1 MGDSL
6 ADTTS
11 RSPEMHCKDTQTELA
26 ERVAAIDVAVG
37 PDVVTQNGQ
46 KTAKENETVCFK
58 NAANNQRNRVSIEL
72 GSSEELDGAHELMA
86 PKRVPTR
93 PMLSGRKYSLQER
106 PAGNYLSSADPQ
118 GFGPYDTGPSPRIV
132 RRPTIESHRV
142 SISDAVVGLTST
154 FDGGTLLSQTEIS
167 T

>member
-1 MGDSL
+1 MGDPL
-6 ADTTS
+6 ADPTG
-11 RSPEMHCKDTQTELA
+11 RSPEMYCKDTQTELA

-46 KTAKENETVCFK
+46 ETIKENETVCSK
-58 NAANNQRNRVSIEL
+58 NAAYNQRNGVSIEL
-72 GSSEELDGAHELMA
+72 GSSEERDGAHELTA

-118 GFGPYDTGPSPRIV
+118 GFGPYATGPSPRIL

-142 SISDAVVGLTST
+142 SISDAAADAHTAVPSGSVGEAV
-154 FDGGTLLSQTEIS
+154 QE
-167 T
+167 

>member
-6 ADTTS
+6 AETTGG
-11 RSPEMHCKDTQTELA
+11 SPEMYCKDTQTELA

-46 KTAKENETVCFK
+46 ETVKENEIVCSK
-58 NAANNQRNRVSIEL
+58 NAANNQRNRASIEH
-72 GSSEELDGAHELMA
+72 GSSEELDGAHELTA
-86 PKRVPTR
+86 PKRVPKR
-93 PMLSGRKYSLQER
+93 PLLSGRKYSLQER

-118 GFGPYDTGPSPRIV
+118 GFAPYATGPSPRIV

-142 SISDAVVGLTST
+142 SISDAAVGLLSA
-154 FDGGTLLSQTEIS
+154 FDGGTLLLRTELS
-167 T
+167 A